1 MRTTLVVASVMML
14 AACWEPSGLTHERG
28 LDDGA
33 SFGAYLVSYKHAGL
47 KLHAMIAVPNSA
59 QPEAGY
65 PVVVANHGYVP
76 DPTKYGITADGVDSR
91 PGDYYR
97 SVPELYTSRGFLVVM
112 PDYRGHNSSEGFE
125 QIEGQNREAINLY
138 ADDVIALLALL
149 GDIENVNLECVF
161 MWGHSMGGAVTMRV
175 LLATDR
181 VKAASF
187 WSTMPVD
194 DLPFHAGDPGVPV
207 MIQHSLYDQ
216 STAFGNSEKL
226 AEMLA
231 GKGQLHFLHHYDSAD
246 HYFAGEMRELA
257 ADRDAEFFD
266 NLTSSP

>member
-1 MRTTLVVASVMML
+1 MRTVLVVASVAIL
-14 AACWEPSGLTHERG
+14 AACAEPVGLTYERA
-28 LDDGA
+28 LDDGP
-33 SFGAYLVSYKHAGL
+33 SFTAYLVSYEYL
-47 KLHAMIAVPNSA
+47 DLTLHAMIAVPNSGL
-59 QPEAGY
+59 PEAGY
-65 PVVVANHGYVP
+65 PVVIANHGYVP
-76 DPTKYGITADGVDSR
+76 DPAKYGITAEGVDSR

-125 QIEGQNREAINLY
+125 YVDGKESVSYY
-138 ADDVIALLALL
+138 AEDVVAVMSGLT
-149 GDIENVNLECVF
+149 DIEHADLDNVF
-161 MWGHSMGGAVTMRV
+161 MWSHSMGGAVSMRV

-187 WSTMPVD
+187 WATMPVD
-194 DLPFHAGDPGVPV
+194 DLSSKLGELAIPL
-207 MIQHSLYDQ
+207 MLQHSVNDR

-231 GKGQLHFLHHYDSAD
+231 GNGQSYTFHRYDSAD

-257 ADRDAEFFD
+257 ADRDVAFFRS
-266 NLTSSP
+266 LLAQEHR